1 MWFHFGIATVQ
12 NKNWF
17 YRLAYKDQLLDDSH
31 INVILY
37 YIRKRAK
44 YSDNNTFRFIS
55 VDCNFNNLIHNIWD
69 AYYNFE
75 SIINK
80 DSTEESILQ
89 YINGYKMHVVAPWHT
104 IDNILIPINVFHWI
118 LIVVSF
124 NDRCIQIYDSL
135 SGGALHDSYVENE
148 IKKSSERR

>member
-1 MWFHFGIATVQ
+1 MKDKGDRYKKKKVVLQMWFHFGIATVQ

-17 YRLAYKDQLLDDSH
+17 YKLAYKDQLLDDS
-31 INVILY
+31 V
-37 YIRKRAK
+37 
-44 YSDNNTFRFIS
+44 S
-55 VDCNFNNLIHNIWD
+55 
-69 AYYNFE
+69 
-75 SIINK
+75 
-80 DSTEESILQ
+80 DSTEESILE
-89 YINGYKMHVVAPWHT
+89 YINGYRMHVVAPWHT
-104 IDNILIPINVFHWI
+104 IDNILISINVFHWI